1 MPDDRLVIF
10 SPAGRRGRFAVGK
23 TVRDAALALGVDL
36 DSVCGGVG
44 LCGRCQIDVDP
55 SQAQGL
61 SHWNEVEERY
71 HTRRPMRPGHRLAC
85 QAAIQGNVT
94 VSVPPEFQ
102 VHRPVVRKESL
113 YRDITLDCDVRACFV
128 TIPFAQP
135 HDAANDADRL
145 ARALR
150 EKWGL
155 GELTIDADALRLL
168 SPALNEGGG
177 SVTAIVR
184 KGCEIIDVRPGFAP
198 DLYGVA
204 ADIGST
210 TIALQMVDMTS
221 GDVIASLGA
230 VNPQIRFGDDI
241 MSRLSFLLAHKDGGA
256 HLTSCVR
263 RALNDLIL
271 QAARHANIAPRSICE
286 AVVVGNPVMHHLFF
300 GLDAAGLATAPFT
313 LATEGAVVRRAADLG
328 LNMLPA
334 AEIYAPPAFGA
345 HVGAD
350 AAAAVLAEAPHR
362 GGAVRLLID
371 VGTNAEI
378 VLSDGRRVLAASSP
392 TGPAFEGA
400 QISSGQRAAPGAI
413 ERVRIDPLTLEPRF
427 KVIGCDVW
435 SDDAGFAATATGI
448 CGSGIVEALV
458 EMARAGI
465 LRADGSLLGEAA
477 QRSWRVV
484 ADGPVWAYV
493 LHRAEERD
501 IRITQQDVR
510 AIQLAKAAL
519 AAGARLLL
527 DRLGCTAVDEIYLAG
542 GFGSQ
547 IDPSYALALGMLPP
561 CRPEDVKGVGNAAGV
576 GARIALLNQQSRAE
590 LSHLAARVEKIETA
604 LEPDFQHHFVNA
616 MSIPA
621 AVITTMGQIR
631 NRRRGRNAQRGDA

>member
-1 MPDDRLVIF
+1 MPDDCLVIF
-10 SPAGRRGRFAVGK
+10 SPAGRRGRFSAGK

-44 LCGRCQIDVDP
+44 LCGRCQIEVDA
-55 SQAQGL
+55 SQASCL
-61 SHWNEVEERY
+61 LPWNETEERY
-71 HTRRPMRPGHRLAC
+71 HKRRPMRPGRRLAC

-113 YRDITLDCDVRACFV
+113 HRDITLDCDVRACFV
-128 TIPFAQP
+128 TMPATKP
-135 HDAANDADRL
+135 HDADQL
-145 ARALR
+145 VWALQD
-150 EKWGL
+150 KWGL
-155 GELTIDADALRLL
+155 GELTIDADPLLRLSSAL
-168 SPALNEGGG
+168 SEGDG

-184 KGCEIIDVRPGFAP
+184 KERKIIDVRPGFASG
-198 DLYGVA
+198 LYGVA
-204 ADIGST
+204 VDIGST
-210 TIALQMVDMTS
+210 TIALQLVDMTS

-241 MSRLSFLLAHKDGGA
+241 MSRLSYLITHQDGGA
-256 HLTSCVR
+256 QLTSCVR
-263 RALNDLIL
+263 QALNDLIL
-271 QAARHANIAPRSICE
+271 QAARHAAIDLRCICE

-313 LATEGAVVRRAADLG
+313 LAVEGPVLRRAADLG
-328 LNMLPA
+328 LTMLPA
-334 AEIYAPPAFGA
+334 AEVYAPPAFGA

-371 VGTNAEI
+371 IGTNAEI

-413 ERVRIDPLTLEPRF
+413 ERVRIDPEILEPCF
-427 KVIGCDVW
+427 KVIGCEVW
-435 SDDAGFAATATGI
+435 SDDSGFNATVTGI

-465 LRADGSLLGEAA
+465 LRSDGVIMGDMAK
-477 QRSWRVV
+477 RTWRVV

-493 LHRAEERD
+493 LHRESERD

-519 AAGARLLL
+519 QAGACLLM
-527 DRLGCTAVDEIYLAG
+527 DRLGCAAVDEIYLAG

-547 IDPSYALALGMLPP
+547 IDPSYAVDLGMVPP
-561 CRPEDVKGVGNAAGV
+561 CRPENVKGVGNAAGV

-590 LSHLAARVEKIETA
+590 LLQLAARVEKIETA
-604 LEPDFQHHFVNA
+604 VEPDFQQRFVNA
-616 MSIPA
+616 MTIPA
-621 AVITTMGQIR
+621 AVIIPMRHTG
-631 NRRRGRNAQRGDA
+631 NRRRSRNAPRGRT

>member
-1 MPDDRLVIF
+1 MPDDCLVIF
-10 SPAGRRGRFAVGK
+10 SPAGRRGRFAAGK

-44 LCGRCQIDVDP
+44 LCGRCQIDVDS
-55 SQAQGL
+55 SQAQRL
-61 SHWNEVEERY
+61 SPWNEVEERY
-71 HTRRPMRPGHRLAC
+71 HTRRPMRPGRRLAC
-85 QAAIQGNVT
+85 QVVIEGDVT

-113 YRDITLDCDVRACFV
+113 YRDITRDCDVRACFV
-128 TIPFAQP
+128 TMPATKP
-135 HDAANDADRL
+135 HDADRL
-145 ARALR
+145 VRALQD
-150 EKWGL
+150 KWGL
-155 GELTIDADALRLL
+155 GELTVDAAALIRL
-168 SPALNEGGG
+168 SPALDEGDG
-177 SVTAIVR
+177 SLTAIVR
-184 KGCEIIDVRPGFAP
+184 KEREIIDVRPGFAP
-198 DLYGVA
+198 EIYGVA

-210 TIALQMVDMTS
+210 TLALQVVDMTS
-221 GDVIASLGA
+221 GDVVASLGG

-241 MSRLSFLLAHKDGGA
+241 MSRLSYLLAHKDGSA
-256 HLTSCVR
+256 QLTSAVR
-263 RALNDLIL
+263 QAVNDLIL
-271 QAARHANIAPRSICE
+271 QATRHANIDPRLICE

-300 GLDAAGLATAPFT
+300 GLDAAGLATAPFS
-313 LATEGAVVRRAADLG
+313 LATEGPVVRRADDLG
-328 LNMLPA
+328 LPMLPA

-435 SDDAGFAATATGI
+435 SDDSGFNTAVTSI

-458 EMARAGI
+458 EMARGGI
-465 LRADGSLLGEAA
+465 LRADGSILGEAA
-477 QRSWRVV
+477 QRTWRVV
-484 ADGPVWAYV
+484 ADGPVWAYI
-493 LHRAEERD
+493 LHREGERD

-519 AAGARLLL
+519 QAGARLLM
-527 DRLGCTAVDEIYLAG
+527 DRLGCAAVDEIYLAG

-561 CRPEDVKGVGNAAGV
+561 CRVENVHGVGNAAGV
-576 GARIALLNQQSRAE
+576 GARIALLNQRSRVE
-590 LSHLAARVEKIETA
+590 LTQLAARVEKIETA

-616 MSIPA
+616 MTIPA
-621 AVITTMGQIR
+621 AIIATIGQGR
-631 NRRRGRNAQRGDA
+631 TRRRGRNAPRGRT